1 MTATILVVDDEPDLE
16 ALVLQKFRR
25 QIRDGAVAFVFAHD
39 GIEALQSIVE
49 HPHVDMVVSDIN
61 MPRMDGLSLLQKLQ
75 EAEDKKSTIIVS
87 AYGDMSNIRTAM
99 NRGAFDFLTKPID
112 FGDLEMTIDKTI
124 RHVEMMREAR
134 RRQAEAER
142 AHASLSRYFS
152 PQIASRLAAVGESNG
167 MEVHRREVATIFTDI
182 TSFTSL
188 VETAA
193 PEVLGA
199 LLNEYIGGMTDV
211 VFAHEGTVAK
221 IIGDAIQIL
230 FNAPGDQPDYA
241 TRAVACAHDL
251 DAWAQAFRERW
262 KAKGVNFGATRIG
275 VHAGPAL
282 VGNFGGSRF
291 FDYTAYGDT
300 INTAARLEA
309 ANKFLGTRICVSAA
323 VAGGYREIPGAAG
336 RRSDAARAQRAA
348 ARLRAAV
355 GGGIRGAGDRAIFR
369 SVRQAR
375 SRRRRGDAGLRG
387 TGRVCM
393 PTMRWRAFISA
404 VAQRRQGRPHATGIR
419 TSRGDAGH
427 ESAIFRP
434 AIIVSSRRCFSI
446 PAARRPIPAM
456 RSSACASTRC
466 CRWPKVLRR
475 SQNTSRRR
483 GGR

>member
-1 MTATILVVDDEPDLE
+1 MTATILFVDDEPDLE

-25 QIRDGAVAFVFAHD
+25 QIRDGVVQFMFAHD
-39 GIEALQSIVE
+39 GIEALQSIE
-49 HPHVDMVVSDIN
+49 QHPHVDMVVSDIN

-134 RRQAEAER
+134 RRQVEAER

-152 PQIASRLAAVGESNG
+152 PQIASRLASGGESNG
-167 MEVHRREVATIFTDI
+167 MEVHWRDVATIFTDI
-182 TSFTSL
+182 TGFTSL
-188 VETAA
+188 VETA
-193 PEVLGA
+193 PPDVLGT
-199 LLNEYIGGMTDV
+199 LLNEYVGGMTDV

-241 TRAVACAHDL
+241 TRAIACAHDL
-251 DAWAQAFRERW
+251 DAWAQGFRERW
-262 KAKGVNFGATRIG
+262 KSKGVNFGATRIG
-275 VHAGPAL
+275 AHAGPAL

-323 VAGGYREIPGAAG
+323 VAQGAESFKG
-336 RRSDAARAQRAA
+336 RPVGDLVLRGRSEPLRAYEPLLAATSEEAATRQYSDAFAKLEAGDAA
-348 ARLRAAV
+348 AMPAFAALV
-355 GGGIRGAGDRAIFR
+355 GLHADDVLAGF
-369 SVRQAR
+369 
-375 SRRRRGDAGLRG
+375 
-387 TGRVCM
+387 
-393 PTMRWRAFISA
+393 
-404 VAQRRQGRPHATGIR
+404 H
-419 TSRGDAGH
+419 
-427 ESAIFRP
+427 
-434 AIIVSSRRCFSI
+434 
-446 PAARRPIPAM
+446 
-456 RSSACASTRC
+456 
-466 CRWPKVLRR
+466 LRR
-475 SQNTSRRR
+475 LLNGAKGVRMQLE
-483 GGR
+483 

>member
-16 ALVLQKFRR
+16 ALVLQKFRH
-25 QIRDGAVAFVFAHD
+25 QIRDGAVAFIFAHD
-39 GIEALQSIVE
+39 GIEAMQSLE
-49 HPHVDMVVSDIN
+49 QHPHVDMVVSDIN

-75 EAEDKKSTIIVS
+75 EAEDKKLTIIVS

-99 NRGAFDFLTKPID
+99 NRGTFDFLTKPID

-152 PQIASRLAAVGESNG
+152 PQIASRLAAVGENNG
-167 MEVHRREVATIFTDI
+167 MEVHWREIATIFTDI

-188 VETAA
+188 VETTA

-199 LLNEYIGGMTDV
+199 LLNEYVGGMTDV

-221 IIGDAIQIL
+221 IVGDAIHIL

-241 TRAVACAHDL
+241 ARAIACGQDI
-251 DAWAQAFRERW
+251 DVWAEEFRRRW
-262 KAKGVNFGATRIG
+262 LSKGVNFGVTRIG

-300 INTAARLEA
+300 VNTAARLEA

-323 VAGGYREIPGAAG
+323 VADATETFHGRPVGDLVLRGRSEPLRAYEPLPAATFEG
-336 RRSDAARAQRAA
+336 PTTAQYAA
-348 ARLRAAV
+348 AFAKLK
-355 GGGIRGAGDRAIFR
+355 AGD
-369 SVRQAR
+369 
-375 SRRRRGDAGLRG
+375 
-387 TGRVCM
+387 
-393 PTMRWRAFISA
+393 
-404 VAQRRQGRPHATGIR
+404 
-419 TSRGDAGH
+419 
-427 ESAIFRP
+427 
-434 AIIVSSRRCFSI
+434 
-446 PAARRPIPAM
+446 PAAMPAF
-456 RSSACASTRC
+456 AAL
-466 CRWPKVLRR
+466 VGLYADDALAGFHLRR
-475 SQNTSRRR
+475 LLNGAKGVRMQLE
-483 GGR
+483 